1 MQVSGFFVDVEHQLL
16 DTALFL
22 FAVTDKELNVLTS
35 NTLFHS
41 TLGTT
46 SIGYFKGNDFFVQA
60 ANKQAAAKNGK
71 QIIHDEYLNP
81 LTQETLHISWEI
93 TTLYNESG
101 EVTGFSFIG
110 NHRSVSEKK
119 KDPVTYLQ
127 TGLLEQ
133 ISDAVISTDAHF
145 CIVSFNNAAEKI
157 YRIKREDAIG
167 KRTDILR
174 HQFEQTSTE
183 LAAKLLLENRK
194 WEGEVY
200 FIRHDD
206 QKKINLLSTV
216 TAICNEQN
224 EVVGYVA
231 VNRDITSL
239 REVEKNL
246 FITQQMQEDYLE
258 AFAKG
263 LVIQNNKG
271 EILFCNS
278 AAEQIL
284 GLTKDQMIGTSSADE
299 SWRCVREDFS
309 PFPGEEHPAMLCL
322 QSGKPV
328 QDVIMG
334 VYKPDGEITWINVNS
349 NPVKEA
355 NSDTVTATV
364 TIFTDITAE
373 RNAFR
378 SLSESEN
385 RIRMALDRTGDNA
398 WEYNFKTGKT
408 WFSAANNHFLGYTA
422 EELTEYTNED
432 KWWQSTHP
440 DDKILLIKNDEEYRA
455 GTRESH
461 SMEYRIFHKD
471 GSMRWVLDRGVVIER
486 DADGKP
492 IRIVGTHTDVS
503 QEKEMHLELM
513 AQKEKKRKDIVEAV
527 LQAQENEREHIANEL
542 HEGVAQ
548 VLASVKMILDRAAND
563 PLNAVADLHIA
574 SEKITGVVNELK
586 FISQNINTSSLKM
599 LGLTQTITDFI
610 ESVSITSN
618 IDFHLDLSEF
628 DYEVEID
635 YYVQLALLRIIQEK
649 VRNIIRHSAAKNAFV
664 KLFVLNG
671 AAELSIKDDG
681 VGFDTENS
689 NWGLGFKNI
698 YSRAEQYN
706 GKVSITSSKGNGCLL
721 EVKLPVSVNRRPDTQ
736 SAA

>member
-1 MQVSGFFVDVEHQLL
+1 MQARGFSVDVEHQLL
-16 DTALFL
+16 ETALLL
-22 FAVTDKELNVLTS
+22 FAVTDKELNVLTC
-35 NTLFHS
+35 NKLFQS
-41 TLGTT
+41 TLGSTAV
-46 SIGYFKGNDFFVQA
+46 GYFKTKDVFVQA
-60 ANKQAAAKNGK
+60 ANKQAADQGNKMV
-71 QIIHDEYLNP
+71 IDDEYLNP
-81 LTQETLHISWEI
+81 LTRETLHIGWEI
-93 TTLYNESG
+93 TAIRNEHG
-101 EVTGFSFIG
+101 EISGFSFLG
-110 NHRSVSEKK
+110 NRTVSETK

-127 TGLLEQ
+127 NSLLER
-133 ISDAVISTDAHF
+133 ISDAVISTDAEF
-145 CIVSFNNAAEKI
+145 CIVSFNSAAENI
-157 YRIKREDAIG
+157 YHIKREDAIG

-194 WEGEVY
+194 WEGEVF

-216 TAICNEQN
+216 TAICNEEN
-224 EVVGYVA
+224 EVAGYVA

-271 EILFCNS
+271 KILFCNS

-284 GLTKDQMIGTSSADE
+284 GLTKDQMIGTSSVDE
-299 SWRCVREDFS
+299 SWRCIREDFS
-309 PFPGEEHPAMLCL
+309 PFPGNEHPAMLCL
-322 QSGKPV
+322 QQGKPV

-349 NPVKEA
+349 NPVKQA
-355 NSDTVTATV
+355 NSDTVTGTV

-422 EELTEYTNED
+422 EELSEYTNED

-455 GTRESH
+455 GTLESH

-471 GSMRWVLDRGVVIER
+471 GTMKWVLDRGVVIER

-492 IRIVGTHTDVS
+492 VRIVGTHTDVS
-503 QEKEMHLELM
+503 KEKEMHLELM

-527 LQAQENEREHIANEL
+527 LQAQENEREQIANEL

-548 VLASVKMILDRAAND
+548 VLASVKMILDRAVTD
-563 PLNAVADLHIA
+563 PSKAAAELRLA
-574 SEKITGVVNELK
+574 SEKITEVVNELK
-586 FISQNINTSSLKM
+586 FISQNINTSSLKII
-599 LGLTQTITDFI
+599 GLTQTITDFV
-610 ESVSITSN
+610 ESVAAHSTVR
-618 IDFHLDLSEF
+618 FHLDLSEF
-628 DYEVEID
+628 DHEIEID
-635 YYVQLALLRIIQEK
+635 FPVQLALLRIVQEK
-649 VRNIIRHSAAKNAFV
+649 VRNIIRHSNAANAYI
-664 KLFVLNG
+664 KLFAQDNII
-671 AAELSIKDDG
+671 ELQIKDDG

-689 NWGLGFKNI
+689 KWGLGFKNI

-706 GKVSITSSKGNGCLL
+706 GKVSITSSKGSGCLF
-721 EVKLPVSVNRRPDTQ
+721 EVKLPASGNRRSDTQ

>member
-1 MQVSGFFVDVEHQLL
+1 MQARGFSVDVEHQLL
-16 DTALFL
+16 ETALLL
-22 FAVTDKELNVLTS
+22 FAVTDKELNVLTC
-35 NTLFHS
+35 NKLFQS
-41 TLGTT
+41 TLGSTAV
-46 SIGYFKGNDFFVQA
+46 GYFKSKDVFVQV
-60 ANKQAAAKNGK
+60 ANKQAADQGNK
-71 QIIHDEYLNP
+71 IVIDDEYLNP
-81 LTQETLHISWEI
+81 LTRETLHIGWEI
-93 TTLYNESG
+93 TAIRNEHGEISG
-101 EVTGFSFIG
+101 YSFLG
-110 NHRSVSEKK
+110 NRTVSETK

-127 TGLLEQ
+127 NSLLER
-133 ISDAVISTDAHF
+133 ISDAVISTDAEF
-145 CIVSFNNAAEKI
+145 CIVSFNSAAENI
-157 YRIKREDAIG
+157 YHIKREDAIG

-194 WEGEVY
+194 WEGEVF

-216 TAICNEQN
+216 TAICNEEN
-224 EVVGYVA
+224 EVAGYVA

-271 EILFCNS
+271 KILFCNS

-284 GLTKDQMIGTSSADE
+284 GLTKDQMIGTSSVDE
-299 SWRCVREDFS
+299 SWRCIREDFS
-309 PFPGEEHPAMLCL
+309 PFPGNEHPAMLCL
-322 QSGKPV
+322 QQGKPV

-349 NPVKEA
+349 NPVKQA
-355 NSDTVTATV
+355 NSDTVTGTV

-422 EELTEYTNED
+422 EELSEYTNED

-455 GTRESH
+455 GTLESH

-471 GSMRWVLDRGVVIER
+471 GTMKWVLDRGVVIER

-492 IRIVGTHTDVS
+492 VRIVGTHTDVS
-503 QEKEMHLELM
+503 KEKEMHLELM

-527 LQAQENEREHIANEL
+527 LQAQENEREQIANEL

-548 VLASVKMILDRAAND
+548 VLASVKMILDRVVTDPSKAAAELRLAN
-563 PLNAVADLHIA
+563 
-574 SEKITGVVNELK
+574 EKITEVVNELK
-586 FISQNINTSSLKM
+586 FISQNINTSSLKII
-599 LGLTQTITDFI
+599 GLTQTITDFV
-610 ESVSITSN
+610 ESVAAHSTVR
-618 IDFHLDLSEF
+618 FHLDLSEF
-628 DYEVEID
+628 DHEIEID
-635 YYVQLALLRIIQEK
+635 FPVQLALLRIVQEK
-649 VRNIIRHSAAKNAFV
+649 VRNIIRHSNAANAYI
-664 KLFVLNG
+664 KLFAQDNII
-671 AAELSIKDDG
+671 ELQIKDDG

-689 NWGLGFKNI
+689 KWGLGFKNI

-706 GKVSITSSKGNGCLL
+706 GKVSITSSKGSGCLF
-721 EVKLPVSVNRRPDTQ
+721 EVKLPASGNRRSDTQ

>member
-1 MQVSGFFVDVEHQLL
+1 MQARGFSVDVEHQLL
-16 DTALFL
+16 ETALLL
-22 FAVTDKELNVLTS
+22 FAVTDKELNVLTC
-35 NTLFHS
+35 NKLFQS
-41 TLGTT
+41 TLGSTAV
-46 SIGYFKGNDFFVQA
+46 GYFKSKDVFVQV
-60 ANKQAAAKNGK
+60 ANKQAADQGNKMV
-71 QIIHDEYLNP
+71 IDDEYLNP
-81 LTQETLHISWEI
+81 LTRETLHIGWEI
-93 TTLYNESG
+93 TAIRNEHGEISG
-101 EVTGFSFIG
+101 YSFLG
-110 NHRSVSEKK
+110 NRTVSETK

-127 TGLLEQ
+127 NSLLER
-133 ISDAVISTDAHF
+133 ISDAVISTDAEF
-145 CIVSFNNAAEKI
+145 CIVSFNSAAENI
-157 YRIKREDAIG
+157 YHIKREDAIG

-194 WEGEVY
+194 WEGEVF

-216 TAICNEQN
+216 TAICNEEN
-224 EVVGYVA
+224 EVAGYVA

-271 EILFCNS
+271 KILFCNS

-284 GLTKDQMIGTSSADE
+284 GLTKDQMIGTSSVDE
-299 SWRCVREDFS
+299 SWRCIREDFS
-309 PFPGEEHPAMLCL
+309 PFPGNEHPAMLCL
-322 QSGKPV
+322 QQGKPV

-349 NPVKEA
+349 NPVKQA
-355 NSDTVTATV
+355 NSDTVTGTV

-422 EELTEYTNED
+422 EELSEYTNED

-455 GTRESH
+455 GTLESH
-461 SMEYRIFHKD
+461 SKEYRIFHKD
-471 GSMRWVLDRGVVIER
+471 GTMKWVLDRGVVIER

-492 IRIVGTHTDVS
+492 VRIVGTHTDVS
-503 QEKEMHLELM
+503 KEKEMHLELM

-527 LQAQENEREHIANEL
+527 LQAQENEREQIANEL

-548 VLASVKMILDRAAND
+548 VLASVKMILDRAVTD
-563 PLNAVADLHIA
+563 PSKAATELRLA
-574 SEKITGVVNELK
+574 SEKITEVVNELK
-586 FISQNINTSSLKM
+586 FISQNINTSSLKII
-599 LGLTQTITDFI
+599 GLTQTITDFV
-610 ESVSITSN
+610 ESVAAHSTVR
-618 IDFHLDLSEF
+618 FHLDLSEF
-628 DYEVEID
+628 DHEIEID
-635 YYVQLALLRIIQEK
+635 FPVQLALLRIVQEK
-649 VRNIIRHSAAKNAFV
+649 VRNIIRHSNAANAYI
-664 KLFVLNG
+664 KLFAQDNII
-671 AAELSIKDDG
+671 ELQIKDDG

-689 NWGLGFKNI
+689 KWGLGFKNI

-706 GKVSITSSKGNGCLL
+706 GKVSITSSKGSGCLF
-721 EVKLPVSVNRRPDTQ
+721 EVKLPASGNRRSDTQ

>member
-1 MQVSGFFVDVEHQLL
+1 MQARGFSVDVEHQLL
-16 DTALFL
+16 ETALLL
-22 FAVTDKELNVLTS
+22 FAVTDKELNVLTC
-35 NTLFHS
+35 NKLFQS
-41 TLGTT
+41 TLGSTAV
-46 SIGYFKGNDFFVQA
+46 GYFKSKDVFVQV
-60 ANKQAAAKNGK
+60 ANKQAADQGNKMV
-71 QIIHDEYLNP
+71 IDDEYLNP
-81 LTQETLHISWEI
+81 LTRETLHIGWEI
-93 TTLYNESG
+93 TAIRNEHGEISG
-101 EVTGFSFIG
+101 YSFLG
-110 NHRSVSEKK
+110 NRTVSETK

-127 TGLLEQ
+127 NSLLER
-133 ISDAVISTDAHF
+133 ISDAVISTDAEF
-145 CIVSFNNAAEKI
+145 CIVSFNSAAENI
-157 YRIKREDAIG
+157 YHIKREDAIG

-194 WEGEVY
+194 WEGEVF

-216 TAICNEQN
+216 TAICNEEN
-224 EVVGYVA
+224 EVAGYVA

-271 EILFCNS
+271 KILFCNS

-284 GLTKDQMIGTSSADE
+284 GLTKDQMIGTSSVDE
-299 SWRCVREDFS
+299 SWRCIREDFS
-309 PFPGEEHPAMLCL
+309 PFPGNEHPAMLCL
-322 QSGKPV
+322 QQGKPV

-349 NPVKEA
+349 NPVKQA
-355 NSDTVTATV
+355 NSDTVTGTV

-422 EELTEYTNED
+422 EELSEYTNED

-455 GTRESH
+455 GTLESH
-461 SMEYRIFHKD
+461 SKEYRIFHKD
-471 GSMRWVLDRGVVIER
+471 GTMKWVLDRGVVIER

-492 IRIVGTHTDVS
+492 VRIVGTHTDVS
-503 QEKEMHLELM
+503 KEKEMHLELM

-527 LQAQENEREHIANEL
+527 LQAQENEREQIANEL

-548 VLASVKMILDRAAND
+548 VLASVKMILDRAVTD
-563 PLNAVADLHIA
+563 PSKAATELRLA
-574 SEKITGVVNELK
+574 SEKITEVVNELK
-586 FISQNINTSSLKM
+586 FISQNINTSSLKII
-599 LGLTQTITDFI
+599 GLTQTITDFV
-610 ESVSITSN
+610 ESVAAHSTVR
-618 IDFHLDLSEF
+618 FHLDLSEF
-628 DYEVEID
+628 DHEIEID
-635 YYVQLALLRIIQEK
+635 FPVQLALLRIVQEK
-649 VRNIIRHSAAKNAFV
+649 VRNIIRHSNAANAYI
-664 KLFVLNG
+664 KLFAQDNII
-671 AAELSIKDDG
+671 ELQIKDDG

-689 NWGLGFKNI
+689 KWGLGFKNI

-706 GKVSITSSKGNGCLL
+706 GKVSITSSKGSGCLF
-721 EVKLPVSVNRRPDTQ
+721 EVKLPAYGNRRSDTQ

>member
-1 MQVSGFFVDVEHQLL
+1 MQARGFSVDVEHQLL
-16 DTALFL
+16 ETALLL
-22 FAVTDKELNVLTS
+22 FAVTDKELNVLTC
-35 NTLFHS
+35 NKLFQS
-41 TLGTT
+41 TLGSTAV
-46 SIGYFKGNDFFVQA
+46 GYFKSKDVFVQV
-60 ANKQAAAKNGK
+60 ANKQAADQGNKMV
-71 QIIHDEYLNP
+71 IDDEYLNP
-81 LTQETLHISWEI
+81 LTRETLHIGWEI
-93 TTLYNESG
+93 TAIRNEHGEISG
-101 EVTGFSFIG
+101 YSFLG
-110 NHRSVSEKK
+110 NRTVSETK

-127 TGLLEQ
+127 NSLLER
-133 ISDAVISTDAHF
+133 ISDAVISTDAEF
-145 CIVSFNNAAEKI
+145 CIVSFNSAAENI
-157 YRIKREDAIG
+157 YHIKREDAIG

-194 WEGEVY
+194 WEGEVF

-216 TAICNEQN
+216 TAICNEEN
-224 EVVGYVA
+224 EVAGYVA

-271 EILFCNS
+271 KILFCNS

-284 GLTKDQMIGTSSADE
+284 GLTKDQMIGTSSVDE
-299 SWRCVREDFS
+299 SWRCIREDFS
-309 PFPGEEHPAMLCL
+309 PFPGNEHPAMLCL
-322 QSGKPV
+322 QQGKPV

-349 NPVKEA
+349 NPVKQA
-355 NSDTVTATV
+355 NSDTVTGTV

-422 EELTEYTNED
+422 EELSEYTNED

-455 GTRESH
+455 GTLESH
-461 SMEYRIFHKD
+461 SKEYRIFHKD
-471 GSMRWVLDRGVVIER
+471 GTMKWVLDRGVVIER

-492 IRIVGTHTDVS
+492 VRIVGTHTDVS
-503 QEKEMHLELM
+503 KEKEMHLELM

-527 LQAQENEREHIANEL
+527 LQAQENEREQIANEL

-548 VLASVKMILDRAAND
+548 VLASVKMILDRAVTD
-563 PLNAVADLHIA
+563 PSKAVTELSLA
-574 SEKITGVVNELK
+574 SEKITEVVNELK
-586 FISQNINTSSLKM
+586 FISQNINTSSLKII
-599 LGLTQTITDFI
+599 GLTQTITDFV
-610 ESVSITSN
+610 ESVAAHSTVR
-618 IDFHLDLSEF
+618 FHLDLSEF
-628 DYEVEID
+628 DHEIEID
-635 YYVQLALLRIIQEK
+635 FPVQLALLRIVQEK
-649 VRNIIRHSAAKNAFV
+649 VRNIIRHSNAANAYI
-664 KLFVLNG
+664 KLFAQDNII
-671 AAELSIKDDG
+671 ELQIKDDG

-689 NWGLGFKNI
+689 KWGLGFKNI

-706 GKVSITSSKGNGCLL
+706 GKVSITSSKGSGCLF
-721 EVKLPVSVNRRPDTQ
+721 EVKLPASGNRRSDTQ

>member
-1 MQVSGFFVDVEHQLL
+1 MQARGFSVDVEHQLL
-16 DTALFL
+16 ETALLL
-22 FAVTDKELNVLTS
+22 FAVTDKELNVLTC
-35 NTLFHS
+35 NKLFQS
-41 TLGTT
+41 TLGSTAV
-46 SIGYFKGNDFFVQA
+46 GYFKSKDVFVQA
-60 ANKQAAAKNGK
+60 ANKQAAAQGNKM
-71 QIIHDEYLNP
+71 IIDDEYLNP
-81 LTQETLHISWEI
+81 LTRETLHIGWEI
-93 TTLYNESG
+93 TAIRNEHGEISG
-101 EVTGFSFIG
+101 YSFLG
-110 NHRSVSEKK
+110 NRTVSETK

-127 TGLLEQ
+127 NSLLER
-133 ISDAVISTDAHF
+133 ISDAVISTDAEF
-145 CIVSFNNAAEKI
+145 CIVSFNSAAENI
-157 YRIKREDAIG
+157 YHIKREDAIG

-194 WEGEVY
+194 WEGEVF

-216 TAICNEQN
+216 TAICNEEN
-224 EVVGYVA
+224 EVAGYVA

-271 EILFCNS
+271 KILFCNS

-284 GLTKDQMIGTSSADE
+284 GLTKDQMIGTTSVDE
-299 SWRCVREDFS
+299 SWRCIREDFS
-309 PFPGEEHPAMLCL
+309 PFPGNEHPAMLCL
-322 QSGKPV
+322 QQGKPV

-349 NPVKEA
+349 NPVKQA
-355 NSDTVTATV
+355 NSDTVTGTV

-422 EELTEYTNED
+422 EELSEYTNED

-455 GTRESH
+455 GTLESH

-471 GSMRWVLDRGVVIER
+471 GTMKWVLDRGVVIER

-492 IRIVGTHTDVS
+492 VRIVGTHTDVS
-503 QEKEMHLELM
+503 KEKEMHLELM

-527 LQAQENEREHIANEL
+527 LQAQENEREQIANEL

-548 VLASVKMILDRAAND
+548 VLASVKMILDRVVTDPSKAAAELRLAN
-563 PLNAVADLHIA
+563 
-574 SEKITGVVNELK
+574 EKITEVVNELK
-586 FISQNINTSSLKM
+586 FISQNINTSSLKII
-599 LGLTQTITDFI
+599 GLTQTITDFV
-610 ESVSITSN
+610 ESVAAHSTVR
-618 IDFHLDLSEF
+618 FHLDLSEF
-628 DYEVEID
+628 DHEIEID
-635 YYVQLALLRIIQEK
+635 FPVQLALLRIVQEK
-649 VRNIIRHSAAKNAFV
+649 VRNIIRHSNAANAYI
-664 KLFVLNG
+664 KLFAQDNII
-671 AAELSIKDDG
+671 ELQIKDDG

-689 NWGLGFKNI
+689 KWGLGFKNI

-706 GKVSITSSKGNGCLL
+706 GKVSITSSKGSGCLF
-721 EVKLPVSVNRRPDTQ
+721 EVKLPASGNRRSDTQ

>member
-1 MQVSGFFVDVEHQLL
+1 MQARGFSVDVEHQLL
-16 DTALFL
+16 QTAIFH
-22 FAVTDKELNVLTS
+22 FAVTDKELNVLTC
-35 NTLFHS
+35 NTLFQS
-41 TLGTT
+41 TFGI
-46 SIGYFKGNDFFVQA
+46 SAIGYFKAKDVFVNA
-60 ANKQAAAKNGK
+60 ANKQVVAQDGK
-71 QIIHDEYLNP
+71 QLIHDEYLNP
-81 LTQETLHISWEI
+81 LTNETLQIVWEI
-93 TTLYNESG
+93 TTLHNEKG
-101 EVTGFSFIG
+101 EVTGFSFLG
-110 NHRSVSEKK
+110 NRTVSEKK
-119 KDPVTYLQ
+119 KDTVNHLQ
-127 TGLLEQ
+127 SGLLEQ
-133 ISDAVISTDAHF
+133 ISDAVISTDADF
-145 CIVSFNNAAEKI
+145 CIVSFNSAAEKI
-157 YRIKREDAIG
+157 YHIKREDAIG

-231 VNRDITSL
+231 VNRDITTL
-239 REVEKNL
+239 REVETNL

-271 EILFCNS
+271 EILFSNS

-284 GLTKDQMIGTSSADE
+284 GLTKDQMIGTSSVDVT
-299 SWRCVREDFS
+299 WRCVREDYS

-328 QDVIMG
+328 KDVIMG

-349 NPVKEA
+349 NPVKET

-385 RIRMALDRTGDNA
+385 RIRLALDKTGDNA
-398 WEYNFKTGKT
+398 WEYNFKTNSV
-408 WFSAANNHFLGYTA
+408 WFSATNNHFLGYTT
-422 EELTEYTNED
+422 EDLTEIENHD
-432 KWWQSTHP
+432 KWWLHTHP
-440 DDKILLIKNDEEYRA
+440 DDKFLLIKNDEEYRA
-455 GTRESH
+455 GIRESH
-461 SMEYRIFHKD
+461 SLEYRIFHKD
-471 GSMRWVLDRGVVIER
+471 GTMRWVLDRGVVIER

-492 IRIVGTHTDVS
+492 VRIVGTHTDVS
-503 QEKEMHLELM
+503 KEKEMHLELM

-548 VLASVKMILDRAAND
+548 VLASVKIVLDRATND
-563 PLNAVADLHIA
+563 PANAVADLRLA
-574 SEKITGVVNELK
+574 SEKINEAVNELK

-610 ESVSITSN
+610 ESVSITSD
-618 IDFHLDLSEF
+618 IHFHLDLSAF
-628 DYEVEID
+628 DYEAEID
-635 YYVQLALLRIIQEK
+635 YPVQLALLRIIQEE
-649 VRNIIRHSAAKNAFV
+649 VRNIIRHSRAEYAYL
-664 KLFVLNG
+664 KLSVVNNMV
-671 AAELSIKDDG
+671 ELSVKDDG
-681 VGFDTENS
+681 VGFDTDNS
-689 NWGLGFKNI
+689 KWGLGFKNI

-706 GKVSITSSKGNGCLL
+706 GKVSITSSRGNGCLL
-721 EVKLPVSVNRRPDTQ
+721 EVKLPVSANPSTDKQ

>member
-1 MQVSGFFVDVEHQLL
+1 MQARGFSVDVEHQLL
-16 DTALFL
+16 ETALLL
-22 FAVTDKELNVLTS
+22 FAVTDKELNVLTC
-35 NTLFHS
+35 NKLFQS
-41 TLGTT
+41 TLGSTAV
-46 SIGYFKGNDFFVQA
+46 GYFKTKDLFVQA
-60 ANKQAAAKNGK
+60 ANKQAADQGNKMV
-71 QIIHDEYLNP
+71 IDDEYLNP
-81 LTQETLHISWEI
+81 LTRETLHIGWEI
-93 TTLYNESG
+93 TAIRNEHG
-101 EVTGFSFIG
+101 EISGFSFLG
-110 NHRSVSEKK
+110 NRTVTETK

-127 TGLLEQ
+127 NGLLEQ
-133 ISDAVISTDAHF
+133 ISDAVISTDAEF
-145 CIVSFNNAAEKI
+145 CIVSFNSAAENI
-157 YRIKREDAIG
+157 YHIKREDAIG

-194 WEGEVY
+194 WEGEVF

-216 TAICNEQN
+216 TAICNEEN
-224 EVVGYVA
+224 EVAGYVA

-271 EILFCNS
+271 KILFCNS

-284 GLTKDQMIGTSSADE
+284 GLTKDQMIGTSSVDE
-299 SWRCVREDFS
+299 SWRCIREDFS
-309 PFPGEEHPAMLCL
+309 PFPGNEHPAMLCL
-322 QSGKPV
+322 QQGKPV

-349 NPVKEA
+349 NPVKQA
-355 NSDTVTATV
+355 NSDTVTGTV

-373 RNAFR
+373 RNVFR

-422 EELTEYTNED
+422 EELNEYTNED

-455 GTRESH
+455 GTLESH

-471 GSMRWVLDRGVVIER
+471 GTMKWVLDRGVVIER

-492 IRIVGTHTDVS
+492 VRIVGTHTDVS
-503 QEKEMHLELM
+503 KEKEMHLELM

-527 LQAQENEREHIANEL
+527 LQAQENEREQIANEL

-548 VLASVKMILDRAAND
+548 VLASVKMILDRAVTD
-563 PLNAVADLHIA
+563 PSKAATELRLA
-574 SEKITGVVNELK
+574 SEKITEVVNELK
-586 FISQNINTSSLKM
+586 FISQNINTSSLKII
-599 LGLTQTITDFI
+599 GLTQTITDFV
-610 ESVSITSN
+610 ESVAAHSTVR
-618 IDFHLDLSEF
+618 FHLDLSEF
-628 DYEVEID
+628 DHEIEID
-635 YYVQLALLRIIQEK
+635 FPVQLALLRIVQEK
-649 VRNIIRHSAAKNAFV
+649 VRNIIRHSNAANAYI
-664 KLFVLNG
+664 KLFAQVNII
-671 AAELSIKDDG
+671 ELQIKDDG

-689 NWGLGFKNI
+689 KWGLGFKNI

-706 GKVSITSSKGNGCLL
+706 GKVSITSSKGSGCLF
-721 EVKLPVSVNRRPDTQ
+721 EVKLPASGNRRSDTQ

>member
-1 MQVSGFFVDVEHQLL
+1 MQARGFSVDVEHQLL
-16 DTALFL
+16 ETALLL
-22 FAVTDKELNVLTS
+22 FAVTDKELNVLTC
-35 NTLFHS
+35 NKLFQS
-41 TLGTT
+41 TIGSTAV
-46 SIGYFKGNDFFVQA
+46 GYFKSKDVFVQV
-60 ANKQAAAKNGK
+60 ANKQAADQGNKMV
-71 QIIHDEYLNP
+71 IDDEYLNP
-81 LTQETLHISWEI
+81 LTRETLHIGWEI
-93 TTLYNESG
+93 TAIRNEHGEISG
-101 EVTGFSFIG
+101 YSFLG
-110 NHRSVSEKK
+110 NRTVSETK

-127 TGLLEQ
+127 NSLLER
-133 ISDAVISTDAHF
+133 ISDAVISTDAEF
-145 CIVSFNNAAEKI
+145 CIVSFNSAAENI
-157 YRIKREDAIG
+157 YHIKREDAIG

-194 WEGEVY
+194 WEGEVF

-216 TAICNEQN
+216 TAICNEEN
-224 EVVGYVA
+224 EVAGYVA

-271 EILFCNS
+271 KILFCNS

-284 GLTKDQMIGTSSADE
+284 GLTKDQMIGTSSVDE
-299 SWRCVREDFS
+299 SWRCIREDFS
-309 PFPGEEHPAMLCL
+309 PFPGNEHPAMLCL
-322 QSGKPV
+322 QQGKPV

-349 NPVKEA
+349 NPVKQA
-355 NSDTVTATV
+355 NSDTVTGTV

-422 EELTEYTNED
+422 EELSEYTNED

-455 GTRESH
+455 GTLESH

-471 GSMRWVLDRGVVIER
+471 GTMKWVLDRGVVIER

-492 IRIVGTHTDVS
+492 VRIVGTHTDVS
-503 QEKEMHLELM
+503 KEKEMHLELM

-527 LQAQENEREHIANEL
+527 LQAQENEREQIANEL

-548 VLASVKMILDRAAND
+548 VLASVKMILDRAVTD
-563 PLNAVADLHIA
+563 PSKAAAELRLA
-574 SEKITGVVNELK
+574 SEKITEVVNELK
-586 FISQNINTSSLKM
+586 FISQNINTSSLKII
-599 LGLTQTITDFI
+599 GLTQTITDFV
-610 ESVSITSN
+610 ESVAAHSTVR
-618 IDFHLDLSEF
+618 FHLDLSEF
-628 DYEVEID
+628 DHEIEID
-635 YYVQLALLRIIQEK
+635 FPVQLALLRIVQEK
-649 VRNIIRHSAAKNAFV
+649 VRNIIRHSNAANAYI
-664 KLFVLNG
+664 KLFAQDNII
-671 AAELSIKDDG
+671 ELQIKDDG

-689 NWGLGFKNI
+689 KWGLGFKNI

-706 GKVSITSSKGNGCLL
+706 GKVSITSSKGSGCLF
-721 EVKLPVSVNRRPDTQ
+721 EVKLPASGNRRSDTQ

>member
-1 MQVSGFFVDVEHQLL
+1 MQARGFSVDVEHQLL
-16 DTALFL
+16 ETALLL
-22 FAVTDKELNVLTS
+22 FAVTDKELNVLTC
-35 NTLFHS
+35 NKLFQS
-41 TLGTT
+41 TLGSTAV
-46 SIGYFKGNDFFVQA
+46 GYFKSKDVFVQA
-60 ANKQAAAKNGK
+60 ASKQAADQGNKMV
-71 QIIHDEYLNP
+71 IDDEYLNP
-81 LTQETLHISWEI
+81 LTRETLHIGWEI
-93 TTLYNESG
+93 TAIRNEHG
-101 EVTGFSFIG
+101 EISGFSFLG
-110 NHRSVSEKK
+110 NRTVTETK

-127 TGLLEQ
+127 NSLLER
-133 ISDAVISTDAHF
+133 ISDAVISTDAEF
-145 CIVSFNNAAEKI
+145 CIVSFNSAAENI
-157 YRIKREDAIG
+157 YHIKREDAIG

-194 WEGEVY
+194 WEGEVF

-216 TAICNEQN
+216 TAICNEEN
-224 EVVGYVA
+224 EVAGYVA

-271 EILFCNS
+271 KILFCNS

-284 GLTKDQMIGTSSADE
+284 GLTKDQMIGTSSVDE
-299 SWRCVREDFS
+299 SWRCIREDFS
-309 PFPGEEHPAMLCL
+309 PFPGNEHPAMLCL
-322 QSGKPV
+322 QQGKPV

-334 VYKPDGEITWINVNS
+334 VYKPDGEITWIDVNS
-349 NPVKEA
+349 NPVKQA
-355 NSDTVTATV
+355 NSDTVTGTV

-422 EELTEYTNED
+422 EELSEYTNED

-455 GTRESH
+455 GTLENH

-471 GSMRWVLDRGVVIER
+471 GTMKWVLDRGVVIER

-492 IRIVGTHTDVS
+492 VRIVGTHTDVS
-503 QEKEMHLELM
+503 KEKEMHLELM

-527 LQAQENEREHIANEL
+527 LQAQENEREQIANEL

-548 VLASVKMILDRAAND
+548 VLASVKMILDRAVTD
-563 PLNAVADLHIA
+563 PSKAATELRLA
-574 SEKITGVVNELK
+574 SEKITEVVNELK
-586 FISQNINTSSLKM
+586 FISQNINTSSLKII
-599 LGLTQTITDFI
+599 GLTQTITDFV
-610 ESVSITSN
+610 ESVAAHSTVR
-618 IDFHLDLSEF
+618 FHLDLSEF
-628 DYEVEID
+628 DHEIEID
-635 YYVQLALLRIIQEK
+635 FPVQLALLRIVQEK
-649 VRNIIRHSAAKNAFV
+649 VRNIIRHSNAANAYI
-664 KLFVLNG
+664 KLFAQDNII
-671 AAELSIKDDG
+671 ELQIKDDG

-689 NWGLGFKNI
+689 KWGLGFKNI

-706 GKVSITSSKGNGCLL
+706 GKVSITSSKGSGCLF
-721 EVKLPVSVNRRPDTQ
+721 EVKLPASGNRRSDTQ